1 MKSKLISIAA
11 GISLLIFTPTVVRAG
26 WLNSTQ
32 ASSSSLGSL
41 DRDLGESNTSVR
53 TSSSSSIKVNGSL
66 DNLEDD
72 LDPTNVSTSNLAN
85 EPDNR
90 NSYLENLE
98 SIDDRS
104 VDNNIS
110 TETTE
115 TGDLLSGVLRI
126 REDRSPEIETVFED
140 NTTAG
145 EDNSAEYKYST
156 QVEENAENTSDRS
169 NIDFDLQGMR

>member
-32 ASSSSLGSL
+32 ARSNSLGSL
-41 DRDLGESNTSVR
+41 DRDLGESNTSIR
-53 TSSSSSIKVNGSL
+53 TIRSSSIKVNGSL

-72 LDPTNVSTSNLAN
+72 LDPTNVSTDNLAN
-85 EPDNR
+85 EPNNS

-104 VDNNIS
+104 EDKNIS
-110 TETTE
+110 TETQTS
-115 TGDLLSGVLRI
+115 DLPQGVQRI
-126 REDRSPEIETVFED
+126 REDNSHEIETVF
-140 NTTAG
+140 

-156 QVEENAENTSDRS
+156 TVEENAEHNLDR
-169 NIDFDLQGMR
+169 QGM